1 MNVRG
6 GATRVAHPHAITT
19 KPDATVPSTREHH
32 GPGSLHSH
40 SISNSTPMSNSSAAP
55 TSASYTTEG
64 LSKDSSR
71 NRNSWRESDSDSH
84 HYSSS
89 NCVVVA
95 ATAPSP
101 LVAFSITFNTHSQ
114 LAVSTTS
121 SYTTEGQSEDTSSSN
136 SIFAAAT
143 FSTGFNTHMWAPHTP
158 HHALSSP
165 QQELPPRFPSHP
177 HHQHSHHLVHT
188 SANKH

>member
-1 MNVRG
+1 MSDSS
-6 GATRVAHPHAITT
+6 AT
-19 KPDATVPSTREHH
+19 
-32 GPGSLHSH
+32 
-40 SISNSTPMSNSSAAP
+40 SISS
-55 TSASYTTEG
+55 SYTTEG
-64 LSKDSSR
+64 LSKDSSG
-71 NRNSWRESDSDSH
+71 NRNGWRESDSDSH

-143 FSTGFNTHMWAPHTP
+143 FSTSFDTHTRAPYFPRRTF
-158 HHALSSP
+158 SSP
-165 QQELPPRFPSHP
+165 Q
-177 HHQHSHHLVHT
+177 
-188 SANKH
+188 